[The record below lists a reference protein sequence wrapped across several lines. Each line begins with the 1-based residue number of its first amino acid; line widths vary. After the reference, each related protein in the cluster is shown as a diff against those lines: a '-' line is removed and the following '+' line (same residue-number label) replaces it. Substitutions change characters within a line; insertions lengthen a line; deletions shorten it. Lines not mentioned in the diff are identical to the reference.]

1 MLMNANACV
10 SEDKWRQFK
19 LQTRQ
24 SFAYDAAD
32 LRGDAERTSGC
43 FLLAPGKETLP
54 ESSAPAVH
62 PFHTR

>member
-1 MLMNANACV
+1 MVLNANAHV
-10 SEDKWRQFK
+10 SEDKWHQFK

-24 SFAYDAAD
+24 SFAYKAAD

-54 ESSAPAVH
+54 ESSTPVNQTIS
-62 PFHTR
+62 FI

>member
-1 MLMNANACV
+1 MVMNANARV

-24 SFAYDAAD
+24 SFAYKAAE

-54 ESSAPAVH
+54 ESSTPMNH
-62 PFHTR
+62 PLHTG